1 MRQRKRKRSLNR
13 PVLWAA
19 LELENRSGQGKR
31 KVRTRIFDQLA
42 ANPWVSRS
50 ARLGY
55 AANGLL
61 YVIFGVAAALATVNI
76 SGRVRGTR
84 GALNLLVAQPFG
96 RLAVAIVAVGLCG
109 FILRRLVQIFVPPTD
124 GVPPKPVMRVL
135 RRIGCA
141 LSGLMHIGIALTAL
155 QMTLGLS
162 LRNPDGRSPNP
173 DWVTLLLTWKLL
185 NGWVTL
191 LAGFVVIGI
200 AVYEFYIAVYRR
212 FTIDLQLERMSQRMK
227 RATFA
232 CGIAGHGGRG
242 VAFFIIGMFL
252 VYAGYYVEEVEA
264 TGIGDLLRSLELQPF
279 GVWIL
284 IIIAAGL
291 TSYGLFLLL
300 AAWHLRLVAAW

>member
-1 MRQRKRKRSLNR
+1 MRQRKRNRILNR
-13 PVLWAA
+13 PGLWAA

-31 KVRTRIFDQLA
+31 EVRTRIFDQLA

-61 YVIFGVAAALATVNI
+61 YVIFGVAAALAAVNI
-76 SGRVRGTR
+76 GGRVRGTR

-109 FILRRLVQIFVPPTD
+109 FIIRRLVQIFVPPTD
-124 GVPPKPVMRVL
+124 GVRPKPVMRVL

-155 QMTLGLS
+155 QLTLGMTL
-162 LRNPDGRSPNP
+162 RYPDGRPPKP
-173 DWVTLLLTWKLL
+173 DWVTLLLTSTLL

-191 LAGFVVIGI
+191 LGGLIVLSVAI
-200 AVYEFYIAVYRR
+200 YEFYIAMNRR
-212 FTIDLQLERMSQRMK
+212 FTIDLQLERMSYGMK

-232 CGIAGHGGRG
+232 CGMAGHGGRG
-242 VAFFIIGMFL
+242 LAFLIIGMFL

-264 TGIGDLLRSLELQPF
+264 TSIGDLLRSLEVQPF
-279 GVWIL
+279 GMWIL
-284 IIIAAGL
+284 IAIAVGL
-291 TSYGLFLLL
+291 IAYGLFLLL
-300 AAWHLRLVAAW
+300 AAWYLRLLGTW